1 MMNMIYEVYSG
12 PRLLQA
18 EQVTS
23 RPVTCSKGILA
34 GCPAAIDPCASAG
47 PFQGTVPQS
56 LHRCTGCL
64 HGFDV
69 LQQGLTD
76 AGLQMSL
83 TKTGYLASSNDCKKE
98 LSFLSTSSSRT

>member
-47 PFQGTVPQS
+47 PFKEQFPRAS
-56 LHRCTGCL
+56 I
-64 HGFDV
+64 DV
-69 LQQGLTD
+69 RVACMGLMCYNK
-76 AGLQMSL
+76 G
-83 TKTGYLASSNDCKKE
+83 
-98 LSFLSTSSSRT
+98 